1 MRVTALDTRD
11 QIKLAYTLGY
21 GYATL
26 DGQPEFVKQAWVGAA
41 LRAAGTAGRWVMNN
55 KGKALVGAM
64 IAPDVVDGA
73 KQVGGL
79 VAGKNGAMPNGQ
91 AKSYVATALRLA
103 GNFAWLI
110 PGVGWMAGLGMSIGG
125 NMLANKL
132 QQRANARLAAQQA
145 QTVRIR
151 PRVVRQPSYGQTGMF
166 RGGAAPMQSWRPGV
180 AAYR

>member
-1 MRVTALDTRD
+1 MDTRD
-11 QIKLAYTLGY
+11 RIKLAYTLGY

-26 DGQPEFVKQAWVGAA
+26 GGQPEFVKQAWVGAA
-41 LRAAGTAGRWVMNN
+41 MRAAGTAGRWVMNN

-64 IAPDVVDGA
+64 VAPDVVDGA

-79 VAGKNGAMPNGQ
+79 VAGKNEAMPNGQ
-91 AKSYVATALRLA
+91 AKSYAATALRLA

-132 QQRANARLAAQQA
+132 QQRANARLASQQA
-145 QTVRIR
+145 QMVRLR
-151 PRVVRQPSYGQTGMF
+151 PRAVPRPTYGQPGMF
-166 RGGAAPMQSWRPGV
+166 RGVPMQPWQIRSP
-180 AAYR
+180 AFAYR